1 MNIWLMWLRKF
12 KISELNKWEYPE
24 GCSFEDTD
32 VFEEEEDYKVLRADL
47 VNLFSNTLLLPD
59 LKFRAMKIINDKFE
73 GLKGNLNKFSQNK
86 IEHPMFLLSQMHN
99 ILSQNDKD
107 LKDQM
112 NQLLIKQFLSVDFTS
127 INSKIVL

>member
-1 MNIWLMWLRKF
+1 
-12 KISELNKWEYPE
+12 
-24 GCSFEDTD
+24 